1 MKKTLAANQFVGF
14 IIIGGIAAFVNFSSR
29 IIYNQWVNYSFSI
42 FLAYVT
48 GMFTAF
54 LLMKTFLFTS
64 SKQKNIT
71 SVFFFTMV
79 NLAAVLQTWAI
90 SLVLQK
96 HVLIQVGFNVYVN
109 EIAHAIGIMIPVFS
123 SYIGHK
129 HLSFK

>member
-14 IIIGGIAAFVNFSSR
+14 VIMGGIAACVNFVSR
-29 IIYNQWVNYSFSI
+29 IIYNQWVDYSFSI
-42 FLAYVT
+42 ILAYVT

-64 SKQKNIT
+64 SKQKNVT
-71 SVFFFTMV
+71 SVFFFTIV

-96 HVLIQVGFNVYVN
+96 HVLIQVGITAFVN
-109 EIAHAIGIMIPVFS
+109 ETAHAIGIMIPVFT

-129 HLSFK
+129 YLSFK